1 MPGESTTYNC
11 GCQAAP
17 GTVAPGIA
25 PYVISLNSLYGIV
38 GIAPDGGVSVRTE
51 GNTIFIGANGSAGLG
66 TVTSINASSVN
77 TNLVVTG
84 GPVTTTGTFSFSLTG
99 ALNSISGLVT
109 SADKMIYTTA
119 LDTYAVTSLTP
130 FARNLLSDANSTLA
144 RVTLGL
150 VIGTDVQAYSADL
163 ADFVTN
169 ASWSGPDLT
178 LAGKFTAL
186 DDITAAN
193 NLNVSGALVG
203 SQGASFVDP
212 VVAGGFQGDGSLL
225 TALNGS
231 QITTGTVGVVRGG
244 TGLTNY
250 TVGDLLYASSTNV
263 LARLN
268 SVAGSKYLRS
278 TNPGFAPAWSTLNLS
293 NSATTGDL
301 FYGSSANTMG
311 NLADVAMGNVL
322 LSGGV
327 GAAPAYGKVTTAHT
341 TGIAASGANNDITGF
356 SQNLTL
362 DGTVTFN
369 ANVAVNADLFD
380 VNTSEGAA
388 GYILRSNGT
397 GLGIEWTNQIQV
409 STIQVDGMVSLEGT
423 ITGSGTTGAQTINK
437 QSGTVRFAAAATT
450 LIITNSL
457 ALAANTRALAT
468 VCSVDTTLKSVVA
481 VITDGFI
488 TLTANAAATAETEVY
503 WELRTIT

>member
-11 GCQAAP
+11 GCQPAP

-66 TVTSINASSVN
+66 TVTSINATSSN

-84 GPVTTTGTFSFSLTG
+84 GPITTTGTFSFSLTG

-144 RVTLGL
+144 RITLGL
-150 VIGTDVQAYSADL
+150 VIGTDVQAHSTTLDAYNVNSNWTGSDVSFDGALSIGADL
-163 ADFVTN
+163 VVLGT
-169 ASWSGPDLT
+169 ST
-178 LAGKFTAL
+178 LAG
-186 DDITAAN
+186 DIGVTGGGTFSGTVTAA
-193 NLNVSGALVG
+193 LFSGSGA
-203 SQGASFVDP
+203 S
-212 VVAGGFQGDGSLL
+212 L

-231 QITTGTVGVVRGG
+231 NISSGTVGVVRGG

-311 NLADVAMGNVL
+311 NLADVATGNVL

-327 GAAPAYGKVTTAHT
+327 GAAPAYGKVTGSHT
-341 TGIAASGANNDITGF
+341 DGTTIATISGGANTNIASLDIVTITTQLTSSGPLIVSSDLQDGLASSGNNGDVLTSTG
-356 SQNLTL
+356 SGVLWSNQITI
-362 DGTVTFN
+362 DTIVI
-369 ANVAVNADLFD
+369 
-380 VNTSEGAA
+380 NTS
-388 GYILRSNGT
+388 I
-397 GLGIEWTNQIQV
+397 GI
-409 STIQVDGMVSLEGT
+409 EGT
-423 ITGSGTTGAQTINK
+423 ITGAGTTGAQIINK
-437 QSGTVRFAAAATT
+437 PSGTVRFAGGASSLVVTNNLCTT
-450 LIITNSL
+450 SHRVLACVCTN
-457 ALAANTRALAT
+457 
-468 VCSVDTTLKSVVA
+468 DTTAYVKNVTTTTGSFTIVL
-481 VITDGFI
+481 G
-488 TLTANAAATAETEVY
+488 AAATAETEVY
-503 WELRTIT
+503 WQLNQIT